1 MASSLCHDLE
11 FMLNLISRLQTGV
24 YYREGRNSLP
34 GSAAQRSV
42 LCAKA
47 QERDVVC
54 SDSCV
59 VVGHCRQGALAEG
72 LSPRGAFTVVPTKH
86 WIHVLKSKNLFGV
99 DLSL

>member
-1 MASSLCHDLE
+1 
-11 FMLNLISRLQTGV
+11 MLNLISRVQTGV

-72 LSPRGAFTVVPTKH
+72 LSPRGAVPKRCLYSHAHKALDSCFKT
-86 WIHVLKSKNLFGV
+86 
-99 DLSL
+99 